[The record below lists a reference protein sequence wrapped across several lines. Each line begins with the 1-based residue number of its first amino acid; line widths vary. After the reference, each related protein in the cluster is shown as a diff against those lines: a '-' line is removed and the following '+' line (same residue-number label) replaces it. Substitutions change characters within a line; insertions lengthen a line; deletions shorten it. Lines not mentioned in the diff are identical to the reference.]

1 MNKQLV
7 LADLFLARI
16 VTSGTRATEFLE
28 DFTKIFLRTQR
39 TGTQT
44 PLTKDTGKHAPNL
57 SS

>member
-44 PLTKDTGKHAPNL
+44 PLTKDTVHL
-57 SS
+57 R